1 MPYPA
6 QHRYTHCPVLYLYWV
21 VMDCTVFVSDLYCIP
36 DDDTKTVLLST
47 VFLQLVSNSI
57 VFVSAFYCIP
67 KTCTNTVLSSTVFI
81 PAIRY
86 PVSVYGT
93 GWYRNDVQNGT
104 VRYLSNTVY
113 REFGIGT
120 VPVSTVQQYWN
131 GTVQYHNVYW
141 VGLVQSRCPLDLQ
154 SRDLT
159 NKAKMPLEVSLKISW
174 QRTWMNPFNR
184 SSVKMQDGS

>member
-1 MPYPA
+1 
-6 QHRYTHCPVLYLYWV
+6 
-21 VMDCTVFVSDLYCIP
+21 MDCTVFVSDLYCIP

-47 VFLQLVSNSI
+47 VFLQLVSNSTF
-57 VFVSAFYCIP
+57 FVSAFYCIP

-113 REFGIGT
+113 WEYGIGT
-120 VPVSTVQQYWN
+120 VPVFTVQQYWN
-131 GTVQYHNVYW
+131 GTVQYRNVYW
-141 VGLVQSRCPLDLQ
+141 VGPLT
-154 SRDLT
+154 LT
-159 NKAKMPLEVSLKISW
+159 KCQKQQPAPSE
-174 QRTWMNPFNR
+174 
-184 SSVKMQDGS
+184 SSNACSMLLHKPAGTRLTKP

>member
-1 MPYPA
+1 MNK
-6 QHRYTHCPVLYLYWV
+6 YLNNNIYRICFSFCFFFW
-21 VMDCTVFVSDLYCIP
+21 
-36 DDDTKTVLLST
+36 DTP
-47 VFLQLVSNSI
+47 FPISNST

-104 VRYLSNTVY
+104 VWYLSNTVY
-113 REFGIGT
+113 REYGIGT

-131 GTVQYHNVYW
+131 GTVQYRNVYW
-141 VGLVQSRCPLDLQ
+141 VGP
-154 SRDLT
+154 RD
-159 NKAKMPLEVSLKISW
+159 ISNHHGHRIAYMEDK
-174 QRTWMNPFNR
+174 QVIVFYEE
-184 SSVKMQDGS
+184 GF